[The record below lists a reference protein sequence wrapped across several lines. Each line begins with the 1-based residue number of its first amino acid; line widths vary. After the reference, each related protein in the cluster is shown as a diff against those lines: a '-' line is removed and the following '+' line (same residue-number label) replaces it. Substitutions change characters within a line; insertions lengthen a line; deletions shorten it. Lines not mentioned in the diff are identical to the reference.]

1 MKYSKYEQE
10 TIINY
15 NQEEK
20 TASCYTFDPALIR
33 RLDKLCEM
41 SDEIYRIRDCCIG
54 DSAIEYV
61 FPKKWVRIRPPR
73 QMSEAQKAA
82 ASERARRNFGHE

>member
-1 MKYSKYEQE
+1 MQYSKYEQE

-20 TASCYTFDPALIR
+20 TASCYTFDQALIR
-33 RLDKLCEM
+33 KLDKLCET
-41 SDEIYRIRDCCIG
+41 SDDIFRVDGCTPG
-54 DSAIEYV
+54 PAKEYV

-73 QMSEAQKAA
+73 QMSDEQRAA
-82 ASERARRNFGHE
+82 ASERAKKNFKHE